1 MRTSPLIIQRVAYWL
16 EYFTLAE
23 LIFVLQEDVRMY
35 PLDKFR
41 VQKIASA
48 VRHTY
53 SSDQSDADVKM
64 LIEDLSTAY
73 CQPRPLIKPT
83 SISSNRIRH
92 NDHILVPYRT
102 SCPTCYQS
110 LNVANCKQRHI
121 RLYCYNGA
129 VVIGENSIFVFDC
142 IFCSSEI
149 FKKKSVLI
157 NNDFAA
163 RFIKT

>member
-1 MRTSPLIIQRVAYWL
+1 MRTSPLIIERVAHWL

-23 LIFVLQEDVRMY
+23 LIFVLQEDARMY
-35 PLDKFR
+35 PFDKFR

-48 VRHTY
+48 VRHTF

-92 NDHILVPYRT
+92 NDHLLIPYRT
-102 SCPTCYQS
+102 SCPSCYQS
-110 LNVANCKQRHI
+110 LNVADCKQRHI

-129 VVIGENSIFVFDC
+129 VAIGKKNTFCFIVYFVRQLC
-142 IFCSSEI
+142 
-149 FKKKSVLI
+149 
-157 NNDFAA
+157 
-163 RFIKT
+163 